1 MEKNLYIDASHPD
14 ETRIVLK
21 SENGIEE
28 YEYEDKNKLNFKN
41 NIYLGT
47 VSRVEPSLQAAFI
60 NFGRVKH
67 GFLAFNDIQSDYYQ
81 IPTEDKEKL
90 QQAEEKIRE
99 DLKNKNLDELNN
111 EINSESEIT
120 SAENKVLEN
129 NDENIESDKNASSQF
144 STEKDESNRG
154 PDAEKKNTHVRE
166 KLRNSYG
173 VKRYRIQE
181 VIKPGQVILIQ
192 VLKEERGNKGA
203 ALTTFISLAGK
214 YIVLMPNTAKGGGIS
229 RKIFNSTDRAKIRSI
244 LNEIE
249 IPKSMGVI
257 VRTAGA
263 NKTKNEI
270 EKDFQN
276 TLKTWD
282 LIQNKALDSN
292 APSLIYE
299 EGDVIKRA
307 LRDIYD
313 NNTLNIF
320 IDGNEGYQKA
330 KLFIKEL
337 IPKSAKFLKKHKSKI
352 PLFHESGIEKEL
364 NNIFDPVV
372 KLKSGGYLV
381 INPTEALVAI
391 DINSGQSIKASNIE
405 KTALNTNL
413 EAAEEIA
420 KQIKI
425 RDLSGLIVIDFIDMM
440 NFFNRRLV
448 EKKMR
453 EVIKKDRARI
463 QVGKIS
469 TFGLLEMTRQRLREG
484 SIKWETNLS
493 LESFS
498 EKLVKKSEML
508 AFTSKVKIINV
519 QVPEKVKI
527 YIDKILKKKINYFE
541 DKFKLKVNFLADPHF
556 IIPEYSINLLDKNK
570 KSINKVENINKIE
583 ELKKETQKK
592 EIKISKPNKNSK
604 KKSVEKTSKTLKK
617 KGKKKAPRTLWVR
630 RKKKAA

>member
-21 SENGIEE
+21 SKSSIEE
-28 YEYEDKNKLNFKN
+28 YEYEDKNKINFKN

-90 QQAEEKIRE
+90 QQAELKIRE
-99 DLKNKNLDELNN
+99 DLKNSAPVENNGLESNGNSLETNGNESENNKELKDKDIKIKDQSDNLNNDKNNNNNQKNKYREELNY
-111 EINSESEIT
+111 T
-120 SAENKVLEN
+120 
-129 NDENIESDKNASSQF
+129 
-144 STEKDESNRG
+144 
-154 PDAEKKNTHVRE
+154 
-166 KLRNSYG
+166 YG

-192 VLKEERGNKGA
+192 VIKEERGQKGA

-229 RKIFNSTDRAKIRSI
+229 RKIFGSTERNKIRSI
-244 LNEIE
+244 LNDIE
-249 IPKSMGVI
+249 IPRSMGII
-257 VRTAGA
+257 VRTAGS
-263 NKTKNEI
+263 NKTKNDI

-276 TLKTWD
+276 TTTTWD
-282 LIQNKALDSN
+282 QIKQKALESN

-299 EGDVIKRA
+299 EGDIIKRA

-313 NNTLNIF
+313 NDTKNIYV
-320 IDGNEGYQKA
+320 DGNEGYQKA
-330 KLFIKEL
+330 KSFMKELVPKSVKFIK
-337 IPKSAKFLKKHKSKI
+337 KYRGKI
-352 PLFHESGIEKEL
+352 PLFHDVGIEKEL
-364 NNIFDPVV
+364 NNIFEPVV

-391 DINSGQSIKASNIE
+391 DINSGQSTKAINIE

-413 EAAEEIA
+413 EAAEAIS

-440 NFFNRRLV
+440 NFYNRRMV

-453 EVIKKDRARI
+453 ESIRTDRARI

-493 LESFS
+493 IDSFAL
-498 EKLVKKSEML
+498 KIIKKIEML
-508 AFTSKVKIINV
+508 AFTNKIKYIVANI
-519 QVPEKVKI
+519 PEKVKL
-527 YIDKILKKKINYFE
+527 YIETYLMKEIDFFQKKYNYQIDFI
-541 DKFKLKVNFLADPHF
+541 KDPEL
-556 IIPEYSINLLDKNK
+556 IIPEYKISLLNK
-570 KSINKVENINKIE
+570 SKKIVTIVENIDKNIV
-583 ELKKETQKK
+583 LKKTDKLVVKSNKKDEKNIKVKK
-592 EIKISKPNKNSK
+592 EK
-604 KKSVEKTSKTLKK
+604 KVEKTKK
-617 KGKKKAPRTLWVR
+617 KVLKSKDKTPRILWKR
-630 RKKKAA
+630 RKKL